1 MAGAARSGCR
11 TKDCAGSELTT
22 VGFRAKVGK
31 QVINVVQAVDRAG
44 RLGQQEAR
52 PAKRMPGVRSALR
65 AALGS
70 DGPTDASER
79 CHIKRLSMQF
89 RDEFMVRAMPNC
101 VGSLGPCVAVGEGE
115 KRL

>member
-1 MAGAARSGCR
+1 MAGAVRAGCR

-31 QVINVVQAVDRAG
+31 QVINIVQAVDRAG

-52 PAKRMPGVRSALR
+52 QSKRMQGVRSSLCAS
-65 AALGS
+65 LGS

-89 RDEFMVRAMPNC
+89 RDEFMVRAKSNR
-101 VGSLGPCVAVGEGE
+101 VGSLGPCVAVGEGD

>member
-31 QVINVVQAVDRAG
+31 QVLDVVQAVDRTG
-44 RLGQQEAR
+44 RLVQQEAR

-70 DGPTDASER
+70 DGPTDASEH

>member
-1 MAGAARSGCR
+1 MTGAARVRCC
-11 TKDCAGSELTT
+11 TKDCAGSELATG
-22 VGFRAKVGK
+22 VFRAKVGK
-31 QVINVVQAVDRAG
+31 QVLNVAQAVDRAG
-44 RLGQQEAR
+44 RLGRQEAR
-52 PAKRMPGVRSALR
+52 QSKRMQGVRSSLCAS
-65 AALGS
+65 LGS

-101 VGSLGPCVAVGEGE
+101 VGSLGPCIAVGEGE

>member
-1 MAGAARSGCR
+1 MAGAARAGRR
-11 TKDCAGSELTT
+11 TKDCAGSELATG
-22 VGFRAKVGK
+22 VFRAKVGK
-31 QVINVVQAVDRAG
+31 QVLDVVQAVDRAG
-44 RLGQQEAR
+44 RLGRQEAR
-52 PAKRMPGVRSALR
+52 QSKRMPGVRSALR

-89 RDEFMVRAMPNC
+89 RDQFMVRAMPNC
-101 VGSLGPCVAVGEGE
+101 VGSLGPRVAVGEGE